1 MMSRHHADQITKY
14 SRATKTKLLE
24 EAKAAHAAKVEN
36 KSIKP
41 VTPVEMHEYETVN
54 ASCAKRLTEKETV
67 MEKYRRTGVI
77 PNPFTVSSSDEE
89 EIKEGGRGR
98 E

>member
-1 MMSRHHADQITKY
+1 M
-14 SRATKTKLLE
+14 KLLE

-54 ASCAKRLTEKETV
+54 ASCVKRLTEKETV
-67 MEKYRRTGVI
+67 AEKYRRTGK
-77 PNPFTVSSSDEE
+77 PGSYS
-89 EIKEGGRGR
+89 KGGGGRR
-98 E
+98 RHINK